1 LLSKYGE
8 VPWRPRQ
15 KGRKEP
21 MKRAFLGLVAIAALA
36 MTGCSKDAEVEAFMK
51 ENEAFSKDVA
61 AAAEKDG
68 ADAAKKMFDEKKGG
82 LKAKYAEIKEARNFQ
97 VTEEN
102 RNKLNANV
110 EEAAKNICGVKST
123 KDLQK
128 MLELCKEYQ
137 ELLQ

>member
-1 LLSKYGE
+1 
-8 VPWRPRQ
+8 
-15 KGRKEP
+15 
-21 MKRAFLGLVAIAALA
+21 MKRALLGLVAVSAIA

-68 ADAAKKMFDEKKGG
+68 ADAARKIFDEKKGG
-82 LKAKYAEIKEARNFQ
+82 LKSKYAEIKEARNFQ

-102 RNKLNANV
+102 RNKLNKNV
-110 EEAAKNICGVKST
+110 EEAAKAICDVKSGG
-123 KDLQK
+123 DPMK
-128 MLELCKEYQ
+128 MLALCTEYT